1 MGIQMEQ
8 RRMPVD
14 KEKLD
19 KILFE
24 KKLVKKQLSL
34 EMAGYRQYLNNEIT
48 RGLRHQTIVMLDKLY
63 GIAYDEIKP
72 DEPKKEK
79 AAETGGAEAD
89 AEEEKPEEEKK
100 QTETQA
106 PAAQAD
112 LSKLE
117 DMLQRAVRLLNQ
129 NAEFEE
135 MVKQGFRVRTTPQIM
150 TQDISE
156 GVRQGMEA
164 FWRNQQKDIIGKL
177 NGLVYA
183 ATLQAIKNA
192 YEMAQ
197 KEGAK

>member
-1 MGIQMEQ
+1 MGTEIQQ

-24 KKLVKKQLSL
+24 KKLVKNQMGL
-34 EMAGYRQYLNNEIT
+34 EMAGYRQYFQNEI
-48 RGLRHQTIVMLDKLY
+48 RDGLRHQTIVMLDKLY

-72 DEPKKEK
+72 DGPKK
-79 AAETGGAEAD
+79 
-89 AEEEKPEEEKK
+89 EKPEEEKK
-100 QTETQA
+100 QTEKQA

-135 MVKQGFRVRTTPQIM
+135 MVKQGFRVRTTPQLM

-164 FWRNQQKDIIGKL
+164 FWRNTKKEFISQM

-183 ATLQAIKNA
+183 AVYKATSELFNEAS
-192 YEMAQ
+192 
-197 KEGAK
+197 KEGRTK

>member
-1 MGIQMEQ
+1 MGIKMEQ

-24 KKLVKKQLSL
+24 KKLVKNQMGL
-34 EMAGYRQYLNNEIT
+34 EMAGYRQYFHNEI
-48 RGLRHQTIVMLDKLY
+48 RDGLRHQTIVMLDKLY

-72 DEPKKEK
+72 DEPKI
-79 AAETGGAEAD
+79 
-89 AEEEKPEEEKK
+89 EKPEEEKK

-129 NAEFEE
+129 NDEFVE
-135 MVKQGFRVRTTPQIM
+135 MVKQGFRVRTTPQLM

-192 YEMAQ
+192 YEMAH